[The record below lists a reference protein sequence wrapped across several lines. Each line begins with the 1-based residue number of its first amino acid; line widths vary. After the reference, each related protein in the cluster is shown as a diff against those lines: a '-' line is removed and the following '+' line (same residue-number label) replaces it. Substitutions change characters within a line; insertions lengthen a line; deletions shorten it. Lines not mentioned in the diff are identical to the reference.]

1 MGYAD
6 GFLAPVPDAN
16 KDAYR
21 AMADKAAVV
30 FLDHGATRVLE
41 GWGDDVP
48 DGKVT
53 DYKRAVLSEPGET
66 TVFSWVE
73 WPSKAARVA
82 GWEKIMADE
91 RMKNDPNN
99 QPFDG
104 KRMIYADSRRSS
116 TPDIPPF
123 PGEGHRTSRQ
133 IREPP
138 PPEGERR

>member
-1 MGYAD
+1 MRISD
-6 GFLAPVPDAN
+6 WSSDVCSSDL
-16 KDAYR
+16 
-21 AMADKAAVV
+21 
-30 FLDHGATRVLE
+30 LE

-82 GWEKIMADE
+82 GREKIMAEE
-91 RMKNDPNN
+91 RSKNNPNN

-104 KRMIYADSRRSS
+104 KRMIYDESRTHYTRE
-116 TPDIPPF
+116 IPHFSRGRASDRPAN
-123 PGEGHRTSRQ
+123 HRNTH
-133 IREPP
+133 P
-138 PPEGERR
+138 